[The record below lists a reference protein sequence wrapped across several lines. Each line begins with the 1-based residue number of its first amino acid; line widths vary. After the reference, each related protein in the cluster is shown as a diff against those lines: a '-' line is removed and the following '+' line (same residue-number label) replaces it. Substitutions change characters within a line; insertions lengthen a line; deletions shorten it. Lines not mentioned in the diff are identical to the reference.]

1 MLYRT
6 ALRDRQFRSQV
17 DYELMDIKIRCSSED
32 LFDRYVTLLFLK
44 RYIMQPNNIV
54 LVRQLALNHRRLAA

>member
-1 MLYRT
+1 
-6 ALRDRQFRSQV
+6 
-17 DYELMDIKIRCSSED
+17 MDIKIHCSSAE
-32 LFDRYVTLLFLK
+32 LFDQYVTLLFLK